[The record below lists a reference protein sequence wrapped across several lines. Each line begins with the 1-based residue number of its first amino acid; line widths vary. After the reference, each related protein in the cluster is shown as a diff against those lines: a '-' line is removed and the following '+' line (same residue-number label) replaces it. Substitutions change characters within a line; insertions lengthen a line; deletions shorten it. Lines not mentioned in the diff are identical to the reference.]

1 MIERRLQQQ
10 LDLVAVRLRQ
20 TRVWRGLAI
29 VFLTCAAAGGVMLWL
44 YHSREVYFAQAA
56 IVLGIVAG
64 WTVALVLVLSLRKA
78 RNYRHIAVLI
88 EQRYPELDCA
98 LITAVEQEPDL
109 PNGQYGYLQ
118 QQVIHQVLL
127 HGFRHP
133 WKQAVPAS
141 RLVTGQIA
149 TMVGVFLFAI
159 LITALASTRR
169 PVPDA
174 GPDVLVAKI
183 THASTRFEVTVEP
196 GDTQVERNTGLLV
209 LARFTE
215 SLPPEVSLV
224 YETNS
229 GDRHRLPMTR
239 SLDDPIFAARIPVVA
254 EPLTYHVAFG
264 SQESEE
270 YGVGVFTF
278 PELKRADALLAFP
291 DYTGM
296 KEKLVQDVRHISA
309 VEGTTLTLS
318 CFLNKPVASAELVDD
333 DGATFKLDGDETDDS
348 LYAASFV
355 LKQSMRLELRL
366 RDEQGRENR
375 YPPKFVINV
384 LPNRPP
390 DLKLARPSRDV
401 QVSPLEELDIQA
413 NAWDDFGLQRVGLSL
428 SMPGATQKE
437 VVLGK
442 SLAAKQRIPVEHT
455 VFFEELNAQ
464 PDQLLAYYFWAEDKG
479 PDGNLRRVSSDM
491 YFAEVRHFEEIFRQ
505 GQQPT
510 GQQQRQQ
517 QRGQQ
522 SGNARQAEKLA
533 ELQKQIIN
541 GTWNLIRRETSASVS
556 TKFDGDVALLVE
568 SQQSALEQLEQLAQ
582 EIQDPQSAEHVQQVR
597 RHMETAAGHLETSKS
612 NAAPDALE
620 PALATE
626 QQAYQALLK
635 LRAREHEVVRSQQRQ
650 SGQQQSSQRN
660 SRRAQQQIQQLELN
674 KDENR
679 YEEQRLAQSQQETQA
694 ERENRQVLNRLREL
708 ARRQGDLNE
717 RIKELQSELQAAK
730 DEEEREQIERQLKRL
745 RDEQQEILR
754 DADELKSRMEQPEN
768 QQRMSEQR
776 EQLEQAREQAR
787 RSSEALQEGMLSQAA
802 ASGSRAERELN
813 ELRDEFRRRLSSRFN
828 DQMREM
834 KREAREI
841 DDRQQELSKE
851 LAELDKPDRKAR
863 SLRDSEKREDI
874 QEGLQNQQA
883 RVGSLLEGIEKVVEK
898 AEQSEPLLAEQLYDT
913 YRKTKQEKLPE
924 ALQSAERLLDRG
936 LNEDAKTLERVARQ
950 GIQNLRKGI
959 DRAADSV
966 LGDETEALRRARE
979 ELDRLSN
986 ELDQEI
992 ARNDPSGTRRQQ
1004 SDDQQRE
1011 QQDGSQTRSNQDRQ
1025 SQPGQQRGQRQSQSQ
1040 DDQSQQSGEGGREQ
1054 SQQNQDNRKGQPQD
1068 QQSSGQQQNGQPRS
1082 NQQQDGERRG
1092 KPGHSQQPRA
1102 GQQPQDGQRDGRNRG
1117 QQQGRLNQRGSPPR
1131 LGDTPPSA
1139 SNPTNRTPQ
1148 GGDGNR
1154 PYAPLT
1160 GDDFV
1165 DWSDRLRDV
1174 EEMVEDPE
1182 LRAEAARIRD
1192 RAKGIRKDFKRHS
1205 KEPNWDLVKMNVLE
1219 PLIDL
1224 QRHVNQELLRRTA
1237 KDSLVPIDREPVPS
1251 NYAEQVRLYYERLGR
1266 GR

>member
-10 LDLVAVRLRQ
+10 LDLVAARVRQVRL
-20 TRVWRGLAI
+20 WWGLAI
-29 VFLTCAAAGGVMLWL
+29 VFFTCASAGGALLWL
-44 YHSREVYFAQAA
+44 YHFQQIYFAQSA
-56 IVLGIVAG
+56 IVLGIITSWAAA
-64 WTVALVLVLSLRKA
+64 VALIVTWRRA
-78 RNYRHIAVLI
+78 RNYQRIANLI
-88 EQRYPELDCA
+88 ERQYPELDCA
-98 LITAVEQEPDL
+98 LLTAVEQEPDL

-133 WKQAVPAS
+133 WKQAVPTS

-149 TMVGVFLFAI
+149 TMIGVFLLAI
-159 LITALASTRR
+159 LVTALASTRP

-174 GPDVLVAKI
+174 GPDMQVAKI
-183 THASTRFEVTVEP
+183 THASTHFKVTVEP
-196 GDTQVERNTGLLV
+196 GDTQVEQNTGLLV
-209 LARFTE
+209 LARFGE

-224 YETNS
+224 YETDS
-229 GDRHRLPMTR
+229 GDLYRLPMTR
-239 SLDDPIFAARIPVVA
+239 SLDDPVFAARIPVVA
-254 EPLTYHVAFG
+254 KPLAYHVAFG

-270 YGVGVFTF
+270 YDVGVFTY

-318 CFLNKPVASAELVDD
+318 CFLNKRVASAELVDD
-333 DGATFKLDGDETDDS
+333 DGAKIKLGDDETDDS

-355 LKQSMRLELRL
+355 LKQSLRLELQL

-401 QVSPLEELDIQA
+401 QVSPLEELDVQA

-437 VVLGK
+437 VVLGE

-556 TKFDGDVALLVE
+556 MKFDGDVALLVE

-582 EIQDPQSAEHVQQVR
+582 EIQDAQSSEHVQQVR
-597 RHMETAAGHLETSKS
+597 QHMETAVGHLDTSKS
-612 NAAPDALE
+612 NAAPDSLE
-620 PALATE
+620 PALVAE
-626 QQAYQALLK
+626 QQAYQVLLK
-635 LRAREHEVVRSQQRQ
+635 LRAREHEVVRSQRQQ

-674 KDENR
+674 KHENR
-679 YEEQRLAQSQQETQA
+679 YEEQRLAQPQQETQA

-708 ARRQGDLNE
+708 ARRQSDLNE
-717 RIKELQSELQAAK
+717 KIKELQSELQAAK
-730 DEEEREQIERQLKRL
+730 SNEEREQIERQLKRL

-754 DADELKSRMEQPEN
+754 DTDELKSRMEQPEN
-768 QQRMSEQR
+768 QQQMAEQR

-787 RSSEALQEGMLSQAA
+787 RSSESLQKGMVSQAA

-841 DDRQQELSKE
+841 DERQQELSKE
-851 LAELDKPDRKAR
+851 LAELDNPDRKTR
-863 SLRDSEKREDI
+863 SLRDSDKREGI

-913 YRKTKQEKLPE
+913 YRKTQQEKLPE

-936 LNEDAKTLERVARQ
+936 LNEDAKSLERVARR
-950 GIQNLRKGI
+950 GIQDLRKGI

-992 ARNDPSGTRRQQ
+992 ARNDPSGTGRQR
-1004 SDDQQRE
+1004 SDEPQQRE
-1011 QQDGSQTRSNQDRQ
+1011 QQDGSRSRANQGRQ
-1025 SQPGQQRGQRQSQSQ
+1025 SQQQNGQQRGQRSQQQSQNQ
-1040 DDQSQQSGEGGREQ
+1040 DGQPQQSGERGREQ
-1054 SQQNQDNRKGQPQD
+1054 SQENQEDRAGQPQNK
-1068 QQSSGQQQNGQPRS
+1068 QSNGQQQSGRQNGQRGNS
-1082 NQQQDGERRG
+1082 QQQQTPQRN
-1092 KPGHSQQPRA
+1092 
-1102 GQQPQDGQRDGRNRG
+1102 GQNRS
-1117 QQQGRLNQRGSPPR
+1117 QQQGRPNQRGGPPR
-1131 LGDTPPSA
+1131 LGDSPQSA
-1139 SNPTNRTPQ
+1139 SNQTQQTPQ

-1160 GDDFV
+1160 GDDFLN
-1165 DWSDRLRDV
+1165 WSDRLRDV

-1251 NYAEQVRLYYERLGR
+1251 KYAEQVRLYCERLGR